1 MANNVVKNRNDWLL
15 STDASKLAS
24 KSELANDYVMYMVN
38 RCIQMFEYNDL
49 PDTITAK
56 DIEFL
61 VQNIGYA
68 CFTKVGDKYYVFNC
82 SLGGE
87 PNEYYLPTLAIVV
100 NPYLKISEQ
109 LVIDKDCV
117 IIKNDST
124 YKGLLNMHKK
134 YANLL
139 AEVDISLKYACW
151 NSRLLNLVVAETDSA
166 KKDAENIL
174 NKIVAGEEVGIIG
187 GRQGLENIQTYPYSA
202 GSDNTIKSLLELRQ
216 YLYATWYIDLGIN
229 ANYNMKRESLSAN
242 EVAVNEDT
250 LLPLIDDML
259 QVREQALEKI
269 NKMYGLN
276 ISVKL
281 NSSWDKI
288 QIAVENEEEQ
298 NDINTELLK
307 AQVEQTLAQAEEP
320 QEEQK
325 EGEDETERNDKQD
338 DSSSD
343 TKEE

>member
-1 MANNVVKNRNDWLL
+1 MANTVVKNRNDWLI
-15 STDASKLAS
+15 STDASKLAD
-24 KSELANDYVMYMVN
+24 KSQLANDYVMYMVN
-38 RCIQMFEYNDL
+38 RCIQMFEYENL

-68 CFTKVGDKYYVFNC
+68 CFTKVGNDYYVFNC

-87 PNEYYLPTLAIVV
+87 PNEYYLPTLAIVT
-100 NPYLKISEQ
+100 NPYLKLSKSY
-109 LVIDKDCV
+109 VIDKDCV

-174 NKIVAGEEVGIIG
+174 NKIVQGEEVGIIG

-259 QVREQALEKI
+259 QVREQAIEKI
-269 NKMYGLN
+269 NAMYGLN

-281 NSSWDKI
+281 NSSWEKI
-288 QIAVENEEEQ
+288 QTAVENEEEQ
-298 NDINTELLK
+298 NDINTELLE

-320 QEEQK
+320 KQEE
-325 EGEDETERNDKQD
+325 GGDNETKGNDKQD
-338 DSSSD
+338 DSGKD
-343 TKEE
+343 TREE

>member
-1 MANNVVKNRNDWLL
+1 MGNTSIKNRNDWLI
-15 STDASKLAS
+15 STDASKLAT
-24 KSELANDYVMYMVN
+24 KSELANDYVMLMVN

-49 PDTITAK
+49 PETITAK

-68 CFTKVGDKYYVFNC
+68 CFTKVGDEYYVFNC

-87 PNEYYLPTLAIVV
+87 PNAYYLPTLAIVT
-100 NPYLKISEQ
+100 NPYLKFNEQ

-124 YKGLLNMHKK
+124 YKGLLNLHKK

-139 AEVDISLKYACW
+139 AEVDISLKYSCW

-166 KKDAENIL
+166 KADAENIL
-174 NKIVAGEEVGIIG
+174 QKIVDGEEIGIIG
-187 GRQGLENIQTYPYSA
+187 GRQGLENIQTYPYSN

-259 QVREQALEKI
+259 QVRQQALEKI
-269 NKMYGLN
+269 NAMYGLN

-281 NSSWDKI
+281 NSSWEKI
-288 QIAVENEEEQ
+288 QTAVENEEEQ
-298 NDINTELLK
+298 NDINTDLLE
-307 AQVEQTLAQAEEP
+307 AQVEQTLAQAQEP
-320 QEEQK
+320 QD
-325 EGEDETERNDKQD
+325 EGGDNETKRDDNES
-338 DSSSD
+338 DSSND
-343 TKEE
+343 TSKE

>member
-1 MANNVVKNRNDWLL
+1 MGNTSIKNRNDWLI
-15 STDASKLAS
+15 STDASKLAT
-24 KSELANDYVMYMVN
+24 KSELANDYVMLMVN

-49 PDTITAK
+49 PETITAK

-68 CFTKVGDKYYVFNC
+68 CFTKVGNEYYVFNC

-87 PNEYYLPTLAIVV
+87 PNAYYLPTLAIVT
-100 NPYLKISEQ
+100 NPYLKFNEQ

-124 YKGLLNMHKK
+124 YKGLLNLHKK

-139 AEVDISLKYACW
+139 AEVDISLKYGCW
-151 NSRLLNLVVAETDSA
+151 NSRLLNLVVAETDKA

-174 NKIVAGEEVGIIG
+174 QKIVDGEEIGIIG
-187 GRQGLENIQTYPYSA
+187 GKQGLENIKTYPYSA

-259 QVREQALEKI
+259 QVRQQALEKI
-269 NKMYGLN
+269 NAMYGLN
-276 ISVKL
+276 ITVKL
-281 NSSWDKI
+281 NSSWEKI
-288 QIAVENEEEQ
+288 QTAVENEEEQ
-298 NDINTELLK
+298 NDINTDLLE
-307 AQVEQTLAQAEEP
+307 AQVEQTLAQAQEP
-320 QEEQK
+320 QD
-325 EGEDETERNDKQD
+325 GGGDNETERNDNES
-338 DSSSD
+338 DSSND
-343 TKEE
+343 TSKE

>member
-1 MANNVVKNRNDWLL
+1 MANTVVKNRNDWLISL
-15 STDASKLAS
+15 DASKLAS
-24 KSELANDYVMYMVN
+24 KADLANDYVMLMVN
-38 RCIQMFEYNDL
+38 RCIQMFEYDGL
-49 PDTITAK
+49 PETITAK

-68 CFTKVGDKYYVFNC
+68 CFTKVGEDYYVFNC

-87 PNEYYLPTLAIVV
+87 PNAYYLPTLAIVA
-100 NPYLKISEQ
+100 NPYLKFNKS
-109 LVIDKDCV
+109 LDIDKDCV

-124 YKGLLNMHKK
+124 YKGLLNLHKK

-139 AEVDISLKYACW
+139 AEVDISLKYGCW

-174 NKIVAGEEVGIIG
+174 NKIVNGEEIGIIG
-187 GRQGLENIQTYPYSA
+187 GRQGLENIKTYPYSN

-250 LLPLIDDML
+250 LLPLVDDML
-259 QVREQALEKI
+259 QVREQAVEKI

-281 NSSWDKI
+281 NSSWEKI
-288 QIAVENEEEQ
+288 QTAVENEEEQ
-298 NDINTELLK
+298 NDINTDLLE

-320 QEEQK
+320 SEE
-325 EGEDETERNDKQD
+325 EVDNETERNDEQD
-338 DSSSD
+338 DSSND